1 MAISVLPPQVANQ
14 IAAGEVVERPS
25 AVVKELVE
33 NAFDAGASKVQVE
46 IEQGGAKLIL
56 VRDNGSG
63 ICEAELPLALKRHAT
78 SKLHTIEDLDYLSSM
93 GFRGEALAS
102 VAAVSRLSLTS
113 KPQLKP

>member
-63 ICEAELPLALKRHAT
+63 ICEAELP
-78 SKLHTIEDLDYLSSM
+78 
-93 GFRGEALAS
+93 
-102 VAAVSRLSLTS
+102 
-113 KPQLKP
+113 